1 MLALMVVALSCRKDE
16 DYPDTMMCEIIGQV
30 QVRDLNI
37 PAYIDPQNRPTV
49 VLLERYYH
57 KPWSTSMI
65 TMLKTVVDSN
75 GWYMFTAELKKGG
88 EYCLDIGNYDTSK
101 YCNLVNPWLEY
112 KPKQTLHYPLVAISW
127 AIPRFIN
134 HINMPNDTFKYV
146 HGIGIIGSLPI
157 FVGPT
162 DTIMPWIH
170 RTWGGTQIGESKHYA
185 SGYLTRNGIERDTK
199 IYYSVPPGDTSII
212 EIRY

>member
-1 MLALMVVALSCRKDE
+1 MVVALSCRKDE

-75 GWYMFTAELKKGG
+75 GWYMFTAELTKGG
-88 EYCLDIGNYDTSK
+88 EYCLDIGSHDTSR
-101 YCNLVNPWLEY
+101 YLNMVNPWLEY
-112 KPKQTLHYPLVAISW
+112 KPKQTVHYPLVAISW

-134 HINMPNDTFKYV
+134 DKNLPDDTFKYIT
-146 HGIGIIGSLPI
+146 GIGNAPFIYPILIGPA
-157 FVGPT
+157 
-162 DTIMPWIH
+162 DTIMPWIY
-170 RTWGGTQIGESKHYA
+170 RTWGGTKVAQLDHYA
-185 SGYLTRNGIERDTK
+185 SGFLTRNGIERDTK